1 MIINISNIEGQDG
14 LYTESRR
21 LYTLRGGGGGG
32 GGGGVSAFHFI
43 FIVLLF
49 VSNLM
54 RWLPSDGRI
63 YRRALLLRAPIVRTR
78 YCHIANFGIPH
89 INYLEIMFFYNK
101 LNKHQKGKTI
111 DFL

>member
-1 MIINISNIEGQDG
+1 MDYTQRAGDYTCCEAVVVVVVGFLRFIS
-14 LYTESRR
+14 Y
-21 LYTLRGGGGGG
+21 
-32 GGGGVSAFHFI
+32 
-43 FIVLLF
+43 F

-54 RWLPSDGRI
+54 RWLLSDGRI